1 MSILFLIFLE
11 KSACMHA
18 WVLWFF
24 QVLITFS
31 FISEPFFVVH
41 LLFSTLFSFSPIYRE
56 KKPLSPALV
65 AKGCLGGLG
74 GNPSLSKKI
83 GDLRIYFSNL
93 HLKIRNIFS
102 QTKKEN
108 LLASKSLFPLSFI
121 IWETPS
127 LELGLHPFKISTM
140 SIFQYFSTKL
150 KKGTY

>member
-1 MSILFLIFLE
+1 MYAYMGYMIL
-11 KSACMHA
+11 S
-18 WVLWFF
+18 
-24 QVLITFS
+24 VLITFS

-41 LLFSTLFSFSPIYRE
+41 LLFFTLFSFSPIYRE
-56 KKPLSPALV
+56 KKPLSPPVV
-65 AKGCLGGLG
+65 AKGCLGMWEG

-108 LLASKSLFPLSFI
+108 LLASKSLFLLSFI

-127 LELGLHPFKISTM
+127 LKLELHTFKISTM
-140 SIFQYFSTKL
+140 SKFNIFFH
-150 KKGTY
+150 